1 MSKKPLR
8 NQAKVITEKDGTKNV
23 NDDYAVELDGKKYPL
38 MSAKMTGF
46 INGQNKN
53 GKTRKKQIMNMSESE
68 KKEYIEKCKSIFDLD
83 SDVSK
88 AVVGDTPNAVK
99 PITKEIKYKAQ
110 SLGIQPAKIDIKTEM
125 PESVEYQVNSTK
137 EKIQPNPSDTSSDPS
152 EPSNPSNP
160 SNPNPSNP
168 QNPNTSKGNSKK
180 GQTLSELKPIN
191 ATSVNQGLDAQLQ
204 QDDGKADESQ
214 FYQFLINKYFSILDF
229 TRVLAYVK
237 TKNKNVEKMT
247 PDKIISFSKDIA
259 QELGTSLKYMNNDI
273 KILRRQLYE
282 LLALQIGKSK
292 QEPEA
297 TDKNNIGL
305 IVDFDSVFGP
315 DYVLNKDKF
324 KQEFMNSKSGDV
336 PNVMQSVIPPSTSE
350 YKNTAVPTAVG
361 SSKNEG
367 AYSGPDENTAHRNFN
382 LADSVLKYDSS
393 FSQQFAKKINEIPDE
408 FSLTNIFRFR
418 KDDSEFNRQFKKL
431 L

>member
-1 MSKKPLR
+1 MSTKPLR
-8 NQAKVITEKDGTKNV
+8 NQAKVITEKDGKKHV
-23 NDDYAVELDGKKYPL
+23 NDDYAVELNGKKYPL
-38 MSAKMTGF
+38 MNAKMKGF

-53 GKTRKKQIMNMSESE
+53 GKTRKKQIMNMSDSE
-68 KKEYIEKCKSIFDLD
+68 KKEYIDKCKSIFDLD

-88 AVVGDTPNAVK
+88 AIVGDTPNAVK
-99 PITKEIKYKAQ
+99 PHTKEIKYKSQ

-137 EKIQPNPSDTSSDPS
+137 EKIQPNPSETSSDPS
-152 EPSNPSNP
+152 NPSNT
-160 SNPNPSNP
+160 NTAKGNTTTAKGNTT
-168 QNPNTSKGNSKK
+168 TSKGNTT

-273 KILRRQLYE
+273 KMLRRQLYE

-350 YKNTAVPTAVG
+350 YKNTAVPTSAG

-367 AYSGPDENTAHRNFN
+367 AYAGPDQNTEHKNFN

-393 FSQQFAKKINEIPDE
+393 FSQQFAKKIIDIPDE

-418 KDDSEFNRQFKKL
+418 KDDSEFNKTFKRL